1 MDMGIGGTDGSRGHG
16 SESVHEPVDGSRV
29 LVRVVRVF
37 ESGVT
42 ADDGGMRV
50 IAFGDRGG
58 YWRSMKLFVAASW
71 CFRADGCW

>member
-1 MDMGIGGTDGSRGHG
+1 MFG
-16 SESVHEPVDGSRV
+16 
-29 LVRVVRVF
+29 
-37 ESGVT
+37 SGVT